1 MTGLGTLVNMAA
13 ILIGSGIGLLLKNGI
28 PKRLQTTISSAV
40 GLCVVFVGV
49 TGAIKGLMNV
59 SGTTFETKDTLV
71 VVICMAIGA
80 AIGECLDLEQRMEN
94 LGDWVKSKLPN
105 GSSSSNFTE
114 AFVSTSLVFC
124 IGAMAIVGSIE
135 DGLNH
140 DYTMLF
146 TKAVMDGVLSIVFV
160 ASLGIGAAF
169 AMFPVGIYQGSI
181 TLLAG
186 LVKPYLTDLMIG
198 RLSCIVILH
207 PYLCPW
213 FKSDHRNKDQDRKY
227 ASGCIPAGYRMP
239 VGDFFKTGYG
249 CHCEY
254 DCMKG
259 HYHVKRRKTDLDLLN
274 KLHTPKGS
282 SSQPLQSGFRRC
294 TPYAVT

>member
-124 IGAMAIVGSIE
+124 IGAMAIVGSIQ
-135 DGLNH
+135 DGLTG
-140 DYTMLF
+140 DSSVLV
-146 TKAVMDGVLSIVFV
+146 TKAILDCIIIFVMTASMGKGCIFSALPVF
-160 ASLGIGAAF
+160 LL
-169 AMFPVGIYQGSI
+169 QGSV
-181 TLLAG
+181 TLLAAAIAPFITQAA
-186 LVKPYLTDLMIG
+186 LDNISL
-198 RLSCIVILH
+198 
-207 PYLCPW
+207 
-213 FKSDHRNKDQDRKY
+213 
-227 ASGCIPAGYRMP
+227 
-239 VGDFFKTGYG
+239 VGDGLILCVGVNTMFHQKI
-249 CHCEY
+249 
-254 DCMKG
+254 K
-259 HYHVKRRKTDLDLLN
+259 VANLLPA
-274 KLHTPKGS
+274 LIFAAAWAYLP
-282 SSQPLQSGFRRC
+282 F
-294 TPYAVT
+294 

>member
-135 DGLNH
+135 DSLNH
-140 DYTMLF
+140 DYTILF
-146 TKAVMDGVLSIVFV
+146 TKAVMDGAFHCFCSILRYRRCIFHVSRRHLPGKYHSSCRSGKTLSYRPDDRTPF
-160 ASLGIGAAF
+160 LYRF
-169 AMFPVGIYQGSI
+169 Y
-181 TLLAG
+181 
-186 LVKPYLTDLMIG
+186 
-198 RLSCIVILH
+198 

-213 FKSDHRNKDQDRKY
+213 FKSDHWNKDQDRKY

-239 VGDFFKTGYG
+239 VGILKQVMVVIVNMI
-249 CHCEY
+249 
-254 DCMKG
+254 MKG
-259 HYHVKRRKTDLDLLN
+259 HYHVKRRKTDLDL
-274 KLHTPKGS
+274 K
-282 SSQPLQSGFRRC
+282 
-294 TPYAVT
+294 

>member
-124 IGAMAIVGSIE
+124 IGAMAIVGSIQ
-135 DGLNH
+135 DGLTGDH
-140 DYTMLF
+140 SLLAA
-146 TKAVMDGVLSIVFV
+146 KAVLDLVIVV
-160 ASLGIGAAF
+160 VMTSTYGLGAACSALPIF
-169 AMFPVGIYQGSI
+169 VYQGTITLVAHFCGAFIGDELISQLSLVGSALIFCVGVNVAFGKKFPVGNMLPS
-181 TLLAG
+181 LLI
-186 LVKPYLTDLMIG
+186 P
-198 RLSCIVILH
+198 IV
-207 PYLCPW
+207 W
-213 FKSDHRNKDQDRKY
+213 
-227 ASGCIPAGYRMP
+227 
-239 VGDFFKTGYG
+239 
-249 CHCEY
+249 
-254 DCMKG
+254 
-259 HYHVKRRKTDLDLLN
+259 DLL
-274 KLHTPKGS
+274 
-282 SSQPLQSGFRRC
+282 PL
-294 TPYAVT
+294 

>member
-71 VVICMAIGA
+71 VVI
-80 AIGECLDLEQRMEN
+80 GEWLDLEQKMEN
-94 LGDWVKSKLPN
+94 LGDWVKSKLPR
-105 GSSSSNFTE
+105 GASTSNFTE

-169 AMFPVGIYQGSI
+169 SMFPVGIYQGSI

-198 RLSCIVILH
+198 RLSCIGSILIFALGLNLTIGTKIKIANMLPAVFLPVIV
-207 PYLCPW
+207 C
-213 FKSDHRNKDQDRKY
+213 
-227 ASGCIPAGYRMP
+227 
-239 VGDFFKTGYG
+239 
-249 CHCEY
+249 
-254 DCMKG
+254 
-259 HYHVKRRKTDLDLLN
+259 LL
-274 KLHTPKGS
+274 
-282 SSQPLQSGFRRC
+282 GF
-294 TPYAVT
+294 

>member
-1 MTGLGTLVNMAA
+1 M
-13 ILIGSGIGLLLKNGI
+13 
-28 PKRLQTTISSAV
+28 

-146 TKAVMDGVLSIVFV
+146 TKLLWTACFPLFCSILRYRRCI
-160 ASLGIGAAF
+160 S
-169 AMFPVGIYQGSI
+169 MFPVGIYQGSI

-186 LVKPYLTDLMIG
+186 LVNP
-198 RLSCIVILH
+198 IL
-207 PYLCPW
+207 
-213 FKSDHRNKDQDRKY
+213 Q
-227 ASGCIPAGYRMP
+227 
-239 VGDFFKTGYG
+239 T
-249 CHCEY
+249 
-254 DCMKG
+254 
-259 HYHVKRRKTDLDLLN
+259 
-274 KLHTPKGS
+274 
-282 SSQPLQSGFRRC
+282 
-294 TPYAVT
+294 